1 MTTIYNSTNAIVII
15 GDTNN
20 GKSSTINTMLSSLLN
35 TNINFYTSN
44 QNNSSKTLTIFNFN
58 QDNKYKIDD
67 NIYNN
72 IEELENK
79 FNNVISTLDNYH
91 TEYVINVDLY
101 SEIKYNFVIIDIIGK
116 SIDNEYIYNE
126 QIKYININYP
136 NNIKI
141 YTTKEI
147 NIDITKN
154 EYILITH
161 ADKINYSLNKTTEII
176 HYSLMER
183 YKNNTIKFIS
193 NKDSNI
199 DEIKINNFK
208 IDVLNKQNIKKYI
221 FNILS
226 KIKHINELK
235 IENYLNYMSKIKW
248 THINDIKKH
257 IYKFNNNLLLN
268 LTIELLGELEPIYT
282 SNNKILLFNNEINN
296 MKNLYSCFNK
306 NGSGM
311 KANEH
316 LRKEI
321 IKFFGNE
328 YEFMNYEDIPYIYI
342 NNINTKFH
350 KLIKKSFEL
359 YNISNNNNKKR
370 RI

>member
-1 MTTIYNSTNAIVII
+1 M
-15 GDTNN
+15 
-20 GKSSTINTMLSSLLN
+20 
-35 TNINFYTSN
+35 
-44 QNNSSKTLTIFNFN
+44 
-58 QDNKYKIDD
+58 
-67 NIYNN
+67 
-72 IEELENK
+72 
-79 FNNVISTLDNYH
+79 
-91 TEYVINVDLY
+91 
-101 SEIKYNFVIIDIIGK
+101 
-116 SIDNEYIYNE
+116 
-126 QIKYININYP
+126 
-136 NNIKI
+136 
-141 YTTKEI
+141 
-147 NIDITKN
+147 DITKN

-161 ADKINYSLNKTTEII
+161 ADKINYSLNETNEII
-176 HYSLMER
+176 HYSLIER

-193 NKDSNI
+193 NKDNNI
-199 DEIKINNFK
+199 NEIKIKELK
-208 IDVLNKQNIKKYI
+208 IDILNKNNITEYI

-235 IENYLNYMSKIKW
+235 IENYLDYMSKIKW
-248 THINDIKKH
+248 TNIEDIKNH

-268 LTIELLGELEPIYT
+268 LTIELLGELEPLYT
-282 SNNKILLFNNEINN
+282 SNNKILLFKNEINN
-296 MKNLYSCFNK
+296 MKKLYLCFNK

-328 YEFMNYEDIPYIYI
+328 YEFKNYEDIPYIYE
-342 NNINTKFH
+342 NNINAKFH